1 MLFRRKKYPVRE
13 HLLSSG
19 EKILIRQL
27 SPAERLRCLTLPG
40 DLNLSKRLASGV
52 IEPKLS
58 TRKALRL
65 LNTEPFK
72 ALEILR
78 AIQMF
83 SRELDLESQEK
94 WNNIQDE
101 HFLKVLQQIETLKQK

>member
-13 HLLSSG
+13 HILSSG

-27 SPAERLRCLTLPG
+27 SPADRLRCLTLPG
-40 DLNLSKRLASGV
+40 DLNLSKRLASGM
-52 IEPKLS
+52 IKPKLS
-58 TRKALRL
+58 TGKALRL

-83 SRELDLESQEK
+83 SRELDLESREK

-101 HFLKVLQQIETLKQK
+101 QFLNVLQQIETLKQK